1 MSVPSIIT
9 RAPDGLDSIR
19 RYPVWSSGD
28 WGDEVAMPTR
38 MAVKRGL
45 PKRGTGLHIRSF
57 VHLPL
62 TNTQYISHDIRSQNP
77 SSIQR
82 LFRRETAN

>member
-38 MAVKRGL
+38 MAVKKRT
-45 PKRGTGLHIRSF
+45 PKKRNRPAYTKFCSPSPYKYP
-57 VHLPL
+57 VHLP
-62 TNTQYISHDIRSQNP
+62 
-77 SSIQR
+77 
-82 LFRRETAN
+82 